1 MSEIDPREYGRLEAR
16 VEHLEGMVRSMSD
29 DIRAMR
35 DILEQSKGG
44 WRVMLA
50 IGTLAASAGG
60 FASWLI
66 GHLGGKS

>member
-1 MSEIDPREYGRLEAR
+1 MSDIDLREYGRLEAR
-16 VEHLEGMVRSMSD
+16 VDHLESMVANMSD

-50 IGTLAASAGG
+50 IGSMAATAGG
-60 FASWLI
+60 AVSWLVQQF
-66 GHLGGKS
+66 GKN